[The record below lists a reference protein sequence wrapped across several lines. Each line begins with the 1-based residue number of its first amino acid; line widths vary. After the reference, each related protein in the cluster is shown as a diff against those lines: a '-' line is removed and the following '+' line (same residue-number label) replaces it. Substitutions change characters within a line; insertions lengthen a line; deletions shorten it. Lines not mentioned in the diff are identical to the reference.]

1 MVDWMNISNRN
12 AWANSRSR
20 LSEKPSFVVALS
32 ASFSQKDS
40 CPEPASEEPGQL
52 VNYYYYYYQQKIGAA
67 GLPRITEEQDD
78 TMRQRGAWVTA
89 ATTNQPQAQCQ
100 SPDHTHAIGFVD
112 QSGLTP
118 SLFTVPNQLDTRD
131 VDNDSDNA
139 SSVFGHSICGDSVG
153 RSVHEDQEEEL
164 EQRQSRTGVFTAV
177 AERSTDSRRPP
188 VRRLQNVDRSA
199 DWGQRNSQPEVG
211 NFGLFFCNWG
221 LRSRAPAARRRS
233 RVMDQ
238 QLLSNP
244 CSVLVVLEANAG
256 LATMLESSG
265 SVEGTGSPGMA
276 GRPQFEYI
284 VLRGLEESSILIA
297 ARADNCNSL
306 ECLHFESY
314 EDRRYKHQ
322 GKERIARSRLMVY
335 KVDFKQN
342 IGHLGNEIV
351 IAGVHGSRRTMNL
364 QWQEAHKAFFDRLHA
379 QILSKKIQFLCG
391 DFNMSLTDVPKQ
403 LERRG
408 LKCDCVA
415 WYPWKPRGAFPEVVD
430 PANTPSLG
438 LDSCAIFLHRW
449 HS

>member
-1 MVDWMNISNRN
+1 M
-12 AWANSRSR
+12 
-20 LSEKPSFVVALS
+20 
-32 ASFSQKDS
+32 
-40 CPEPASEEPGQL
+40 
-52 VNYYYYYYQQKIGAA
+52 
-67 GLPRITEEQDD
+67 
-78 TMRQRGAWVTA
+78 
-89 ATTNQPQAQCQ
+89 
-100 SPDHTHAIGFVD
+100 
-112 QSGLTP
+112 
-118 SLFTVPNQLDTRD
+118 
-131 VDNDSDNA
+131 
-139 SSVFGHSICGDSVG
+139 
-153 RSVHEDQEEEL
+153 
-164 EQRQSRTGVFTAV
+164 
-177 AERSTDSRRPP
+177 
-188 VRRLQNVDRSA
+188 
-199 DWGQRNSQPEVG
+199 
-211 NFGLFFCNWG
+211 CNWG
-221 LRSRAPAARRRS
+221 MRSKSLAASQRTM
-233 RVMDQ
+233 VMDQ
-238 QLLSNP
+238 QLLKNP

-256 LATMLESSG
+256 LANLLNAST
-265 SVEGTGSPGMA
+265 SVESTQCSGLGS
-276 GRPQFEYI
+276 RPERNYMVI
-284 VLRGLEESSILIA
+284 RGQEKLSILFA
-297 ARADNCNSL
+297 ARQDNCNSL

-322 GKERIARSRLMVY
+322 GKERIARSRLMVC